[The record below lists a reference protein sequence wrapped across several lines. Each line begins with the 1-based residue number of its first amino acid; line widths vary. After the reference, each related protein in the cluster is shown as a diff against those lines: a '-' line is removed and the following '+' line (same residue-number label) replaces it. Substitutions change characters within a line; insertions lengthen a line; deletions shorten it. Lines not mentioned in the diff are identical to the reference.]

1 MNVRKI
7 IASVGRS
14 NIAHACMVS
23 SVILLGLGLG
33 QFHIGWGITAW
44 GLGLGIYGYLLGAE

>member
-1 MNVRKI
+1 MRKI
-7 IASVGRS
+7 IASLGRS
-14 NIAHACMVS
+14 NIAHLFMVL

-44 GLGLGIYGYLLGAE
+44 GLGLGIYGFLLGAE

>member
-1 MNVRKI
+1 MRKI
-7 IASVGRS
+7 TASVGRS
-14 NIAHACMVS
+14 NIAHVCMVF

-33 QFHIGWGITAW
+33 QFNIGWGITAW

>member
-1 MNVRKI
+1 MRNI

-14 NIAHACMVS
+14 NIAHVCMVF

-33 QFHIGWGITAW
+33 QFHIGWGVTAW